1 MEWMS
6 TDDIRESF
14 LSFFERQGH
23 KRLKSFPLIPHDDKS
38 LLLINA
44 GMAPLKPYFTG
55 KEQPPSKRVTT
66 CQKCLRTPD
75 LERVG
80 KTARHATFFE
90 MLGNFSFGDYF
101 KEDAIP
107 WAWEFAT
114 KCLKLPGDKIWV
126 TIYENDDE
134 AFEIWNKVVGIP
146 KERIVKLGK
155 DDNFWEIGL
164 GPCGPCSELYFDRGA
179 DKGCGKPD
187 CKPGCDCDRFME
199 FWNLVFTQF
208 DKDEAGNYNRLPHP
222 NIDTGM
228 GLERIAAIMQGAD
241 NIFEVD
247 VLKNIM
253 DSVLKLSGK
262 KYNENAKQDISLK
275 VITDHIRSMT
285 FMIGD
290 GILPSNEGRG
300 YVLRRILRG
309 AARHGKLLGLNEPFL
324 YRLVDRVAEVYRGV
338 YPELMERRGYIK
350 KVVKMEEERFDETID
365 QGIGRLQQYMDRM
378 KSEGR
383 KVLSGEDAFKLY
395 DTYGFPLDLTREML
409 EEEGLDVDDD
419 GFNEAMT
426 VQKKRA
432 RANKME
438 DGSLW
443 ANDEIMDELKLYST
457 KFTGY
462 EKLNTEGRVLAIIKD
477 NELVSHASEGEDA
490 AILLDETSFYAESGG
505 QIGDKGRIYNDNVK
519 MEITDCRKIGN
530 KFIHIGKIKKGIMSV
545 GDVVNTAVDKVLRM
559 DMARNHTATHLL
571 QRALQEVL
579 GSHVHQAGSLVT
591 PDYLRF
597 DFSHYQAMSDEE
609 IKKVEKR
616 VNEIIYDKLPVKVSE
631 TTLQKAQEMGA
642 MALFSEKY
650 GDTVRLVKV
659 GDYSLELCGGTH
671 VNNTSEIG
679 IFKIMSEGA
688 VGAGMRRIEACTGPK
703 AYEYLSKYKDA
714 FISLAG
720 LLKVGESD
728 VNDKINEMT
737 AALKEKDHE
746 IEKLK
751 QQSMNLSAEEYTKGA
766 VDLKGIKLLT
776 LKKDGYNNKDLRSLN
791 DTLKSKLGSGI
802 IVLAGIE
809 DKKINLVASVSRDV
823 IDKGIKA
830 GDIVKKV
837 SAVLGGNGGGRPD
850 MAQGGGKDKSRIDE
864 AFGLCRS
871 YIEDSLK

>member
-1 MEWMS
+1 
-6 TDDIRESF
+6 
-14 LSFFERQGH
+14 
-23 KRLKSFPLIPHDDKS
+23 
-38 LLLINA
+38 
-44 GMAPLKPYFTG
+44 
-55 KEQPPSKRVTT
+55 
-66 CQKCLRTPD
+66 
-75 LERVG
+75 
-80 KTARHATFFE
+80 
-90 MLGNFSFGDYF
+90 
-101 KEDAIP
+101 
-107 WAWEFAT
+107 
-114 KCLKLPGDKIWV
+114 
-126 TIYENDDE
+126 
-134 AFEIWNKVVGIP
+134 
-146 KERIVKLGK
+146 
-155 DDNFWEIGL
+155 
-164 GPCGPCSELYFDRGA
+164 
-179 DKGCGKPD
+179 
-187 CKPGCDCDRFME
+187 
-199 FWNLVFTQF
+199 
-208 DKDEAGNYNRLPHP
+208 
-222 NIDTGM
+222 
-228 GLERIAAIMQGAD
+228 
-241 NIFEVD
+241 
-247 VLKNIM
+247 
-253 DSVLKLSGK
+253 
-262 KYNENAKQDISLK
+262 
-275 VITDHIRSMT
+275 
-285 FMIGD
+285 
-290 GILPSNEGRG
+290 
-300 YVLRRILRG
+300 
-309 AARHGKLLGLNEPFL
+309 
-324 YRLVDRVAEVYRGV
+324 
-338 YPELMERRGYIK
+338 
-350 KVVKMEEERFDETID
+350 
-365 QGIGRLQQYMDRM
+365 
-378 KSEGR
+378 
-383 KVLSGEDAFKLY
+383 
-395 DTYGFPLDLTREML
+395 
-409 EEEGLDVDDD
+409 
-419 GFNEAMT
+419 
-426 VQKKRA
+426 
-432 RANKME
+432 
-438 DGSLW
+438 
-443 ANDEIMDELKLYST
+443 
-457 KFTGY
+457 
-462 EKLNTEGRVLAIIKD
+462 
-477 NELVSHASEGEDA
+477 
-490 AILLDETSFYAESGG
+490 
-505 QIGDKGRIYNDNVK
+505 

-776 LKKDGYNNKDLRSLN
+776 LKKDGYNKKDLRSLN